1 VFPRQADVCDRCNGA
16 VFLIKE
22 GLDAGLAA
30 GRLRIPEGLPML
42 WNVEDFSQC
51 PDTPS
56 NPCKAPLFSVF
67 KFKQN
72 LDVLMPHFK
81 PRSLEPHYVPWEQ
94 KRELAFFRGASICS
108 NVPLNG
114 SIEAPRSAN
123 CSRWA
128 VAQLSWEHPDLLNA
142 TIMFNVTEYGGPRA
156 VEGPPTSHE
165 EQAYYKYLLNVDGS
179 TAAWRL
185 ATLLMKNSL
194 VIKQASPDVEWCACH
209 ARGPGLGAGASRGT
223 ARPQHTWPLQPPR
236 AQIALLRTACRYYHA
251 LKPCEHY
258 IHYWCASRRA
268 AAAPRSQRSA
278 QKHRPQSAWLQ
289 PPMKAPAPPQ
299 SRRLC

>member
-1 VFPRQADVCDRCNGA
+1 
-16 VFLIKE
+16 
-22 GLDAGLAA
+22 
-30 GRLRIPEGLPML
+30 
-42 WNVEDFSQC
+42 
-51 PDTPS
+51 
-56 NPCKAPLFSVF
+56 VF

-142 TIMFNVTEYGGPRA
+142 TVRDARGGRLSRAAALGRGRRPLTAPRPDPPQIMFNVTEYGGPRA

-165 EQAYYKYLLNVDGS
+165 EQAYYK
-179 TAAWRL
+179 
-185 ATLLMKNSL
+185 
-194 VIKQASPDVEWCACH
+194 
-209 ARGPGLGAGASRGT
+209 
-223 ARPQHTWPLQPPR
+223 
-236 AQIALLRTACRYYHA
+236 
-251 LKPCEHY
+251 
-258 IHYWCASRRA
+258 
-268 AAAPRSQRSA
+268 
-278 QKHRPQSAWLQ
+278 
-289 PPMKAPAPPQ
+289 
-299 SRRLC
+299 